1 MRRLYTVDE
10 IQRLLFE
17 AASASVPAWRRW
29 RASRILGRLPESVR
43 NQARIVAET
52 RFHRAWAE
60 VMRLHGWA

>member
-10 IQRLLFE
+10 VQALLFE
-17 AASASVPAWRRW
+17 AASASVPARRRR
-29 RASRILGRLPESVR
+29 RANRILNKLPESVH
-43 NQARIVAET
+43 NQARIVAQA